1 MIFKIGDLVENYRL
15 EELIGEGGSE
25 CLVYRATDQ
34 TLDRPA
40 ALKILPAKYAADPEF
55 QRRFLREARL
65 TARLGDEKHVIPVYG
80 FGETADGAA
89 KHLYLAMKYVDGPS
103 LAGYIR
109 LQGALSLYET
119 CVILEQVAGALDAA
133 HSAGLV
139 HRDVKPGNILISM
152 IGGRPFAYVSD
163 FGSALRL
170 DVTSMTTSL
179 MVGTPQY
186 LAPERWSGGAP
197 SAAADLYAL
206 GCVAYACLT
215 GHAPF
220 AGEGSEQLA
229 YAHRNLAPPHLSGGP
244 RNVSPAVD
252 AVLARA
258 VAKNPADRQRTCVEF
273 VAQLKQAA
281 EFLHDVPTPLPG
293 WTPPVAAAPPSPPE
307 PSWPSRPTELVR
319 PPSRRTAVVAIGAMV
334 TAAGLVGVLALTGAG
349 DSAVGGEPVPAGTG
363 SPAGTTTDQM
373 AGPDLNALAAD
384 AAGNLYF
391 ANRGTSLVQKLT
403 PDGSVVKFAGGNGD
417 GFRGDDGPATEAQL
431 DHPHGLAVD
440 RAGNVYIADT
450 GNDRVRMVDAAGTIT
465 TVAGT
470 GDARSSGDSG
480 PAVRAALNSPVDV
493 TIGAGGEIYVAE
505 SDGRRVRRIDD
516 NGRIST
522 VAGTGTEG
530 FSGDNGPA
538 TQARLDFPLAV
549 ATHGGDLYIA
559 DATNRRIRRVDP
571 DGTITTVVGTGEIGN
586 EGDGGLAT
594 SAELTTPDGIAMSP
608 SGVLYI
614 ADHDDQRVRA
624 VDTTGIITTVAGT
637 GAAGFAG
644 DGGAAVQAKLAQP
657 QAVLAA
663 PDGSVYVADAG
674 NERIRRI
681 RPDGTIVTITGDT
694 LEYPRDGEK
703 ATSAFLSGPEVAR
716 VGTDGLLYIADSD
729 NNRVRRVDGQGVIT
743 TVAGTGELGDAGDGG
758 PATEA
763 LLDFPSGVAMDSKG
777 NLFIADQ
784 GNDRVR
790 KVSPDGIITT
800 VAGTGSPNDTG
811 LDDPADVAVDRQDNL
826 YVAEYGGDR
835 VVRVDGAGVLTLVAG
850 TGSTGFSGDGG
861 PATKADLNGP
871 GGVAVAADG
880 TVYIADLD
888 NARVRRVGP
897 DGVITTVAGT
907 GTVGSDGDGG
917 PATSAQ
923 LTEPSTVAVDD
934 AGAVYIG
941 DGVAGRV
948 RRVDP
953 SGTITTFAG
962 TGGQGSPE
970 DDEPVDGADINT
982 PVGVSVA
989 GGRVYISD
997 SYDDC
1002 VYVVADGRIR
1012 RVAGSI

>member
-15 EELIGEGGSE
+15 EELVGEGGSG

-34 TLDRPA
+34 KLDRPA

-55 QRRFLREARL
+55 HRRFLREAQL

-89 KHLYLAMKYVDGPS
+89 RHLYLAMKYVDGPS

-133 HSAGLV
+133 HAAGLV
-139 HRDVKPGNILISM
+139 HRDVKPSNVLISM

-186 LAPERWSGGAP
+186 LAPERWSGGQP

-220 AGEGSEQLA
+220 AGDGSEQLA
-229 YAHRNLAPPHLSGGP
+229 YAHRNLEPPQLSGGP

-258 VAKNPADRQRTCVEF
+258 VAKNPADRHRTCAEF
-273 VAQLKQAA
+273 VAELKQAA

-293 WTPPVAAAPPSPPE
+293 WTPPPVVAE
-307 PSWPSRPTELVR
+307 
-319 PPSRRTAVVAIGAMV
+319 PPSRSVPRRRATVALGAMATAVTV
-334 TAAGLVGVLALTGAG
+334 VGVLALTGAG
-349 DSAVGGEPVPAGTG
+349 DSAVSGAPVAAGTG
-363 SPAGTTTDQM
+363 SPAENVTTEQS
-373 AGPDLNALAAD
+373 AGPDVNALAAD
-384 AAGNLYF
+384 AEGNLYF
-391 ANRGTSLVQKLT
+391 ANRGTGTVRKLA
-403 PDGSVVKFAGGNGD
+403 PDGTVTRFAGGNGEGFGGD
-417 GFRGDDGPATEAQL
+417 GGPADQAQL

-440 RAGNVYIADT
+440 REGNVYIADT
-450 GNDRVRMVDAAGTIT
+450 GNDRVRMVDPTGTIT
-465 TVAGT
+465 TIAGNGAATST
-470 GDARSSGDSG
+470 GDTG
-480 PAVRAALNSPVDV
+480 PATRAALNAPVDV
-493 TIGAGGEIYVAE
+493 AIDARDRLYVAE
-505 SDGRRVRRIDD
+505 SDGRRVRMIDG

-538 TQARLDFPLAV
+538 TQARLDLPLSI

-559 DATNRRIRRVDP
+559 DATNRRIRRVDAA
-571 DGTITTVVGTGEIGN
+571 GTITTVVGTGEIGN

-594 SAELTTPDGIAMSP
+594 AAELTTPDGIAVSP
-608 SGVLYI
+608 DGVLYI
-614 ADHDDQRVRA
+614 ADHDDHRVRA

-637 GAAGFAG
+637 GVAGFSG
-644 DGGAAVQAKLAQP
+644 DRGPATQAHLAQP

-663 PDGSVYVADAG
+663 ADGSVYVADTG
-674 NERIRRI
+674 SERIRRI
-681 RPDGTIVTITGDT
+681 GPDGTIVTITGDT
-694 LEYPRDGEK
+694 PEYPRDGQK
-703 ATSAFLSGPEVAR
+703 ATSAFLSEPQVAR
-716 VGTDGLLYIADSD
+716 VGSDGMLYIADSD
-729 NNRVRRVDGQGVIT
+729 NNRIRRVDGEGIIT
-743 TVAGTGELGDAGDGG
+743 TVAGTGEPGDAGDGG

-763 LLDFPSGVAMDSKG
+763 LLDYPSGVAMDSKG

-784 GNDRVR
+784 DNDRIR
-790 KVSPDGIITT
+790 KVDKDGTIST
-800 VAGTGSPNDTG
+800 VAGTGSPSGTR
-811 LDDPADVAVDRQDNL
+811 LDSPVDVVVDRQDNL
-826 YVAEYGGDR
+826 YVAEYDGDR
-835 VVRVDGAGVLTLVAG
+835 VVRIDGAGALSLVAG
-850 TGSTGFSGDGG
+850 TGETGFSGDGG
-861 PATKADLNGP
+861 PATQADLSSP
-871 GGVAVAADG
+871 AGVHVTADG

-888 NARVRRVGP
+888 NARVRKVSP
-897 DGVITTVAGT
+897 DGIISTVAGT

-917 PATSAQ
+917 PAASAQ

-934 AGAVYIG
+934 TGAVYIG
-941 DGVAGRV
+941 DGEAGRV

-962 TGGQGSPE
+962 TGSDGEPE
-970 DDEPVDGADINT
+970 DDEPAGSADIT
-982 PVGVSVA
+982 QPAGVAVA
-989 GGRVYISD
+989 GGDVYISD
-997 SYDDC
+997 TVDDQ

-1012 RVAGSI
+1012 RVAGPG